1 MDYYISKREND
12 YYLPIFGS
20 REVPSGQYN
29 VIQEDSFTTVGTS
42 QWTCPE
48 GVTKIRIILSGGG
61 GGGGGG
67 FDFYHQS
74 GGQSGKNGTNGQL
87 LERVITV
94 VPNTTYSITVGAG
107 GTAGRTTHSST
118 GAYGSGVDGGNGGSS
133 SFDSYTADG
142 GVGGLAGSGGNDGG
156 DSD

>member
-74 GGQSGKNGTNGQL
+74 GGQTGADGTDGQFI
-87 LERVITV
+87 ERVITV

-107 GTAGRTTHSST
+107 GTAGGTLHSSS
-118 GAYGSGVDGGNGGSS
+118 GSYGSGTNGGDGGSS
-133 SFDSYTADG
+133 SFGSYTANG